1 MEENQQLQDKVDELT
16 AQNSQLTQDLDELD
30 RLEQLYDLD
39 QQYSEY
45 DKVAAQVIAMDDE
58 NWFSTFTIN
67 RGTDDGIQVDCN
79 VITEGGLVRDRSGS
93 GKKLATVR
101 SIIDDSSNVSAMT
114 MSTSDRCIV
123 SGDLRLINE
132 GKLQFIHLKDN
143 DDKIQEGEKIVTS
156 DVSEKFLPGILI
168 GYVSEIQED
177 PNNLTK
183 TGTLTPVV
191 DFEHIREVLVIKE
204 LKTAERG
211 FINEDQK
218 KTVLY
223 PGYSGLLYPA
233 DYGFPGTGYR
243 IHRSESAADRHH
255 FFRFYAGKGHR
266 YLDRIS
272 LRDTERY
279 LLRKSPGLLCP
290 DLSVHR
296 LRSRMLHQDFYDEEI
311 RVPMF

>member
-1 MEENQQLQDKVDELT
+1 MKKKFNWVIKSKHILVIMILVCVSLMVLAATVSLPTGPVKSILGYAVIPFQKGINSIGTALDGATAGLQSRQALLEENQALQEQVDDLT

-30 RLEQLYDLD
+30 RLQELYALD

-45 DKVAAQVIAMDDE
+45 DKVAAEVIAMDDE

-79 VITEGGLVRDRSGS
+79 VIAGSGLVGIVTDVGS
-93 GKKLATVR
+93 NWATVR

-132 GKLQFIHLKDN
+132 GKLQFIHLKD
-143 DDKIQEGEKIVTS
+143 DDDRIQEGEKIVTS

-168 GYVSEIQED
+168 GYVSEIEED

-191 DFEHIREVLVIKE
+191 DFEHIREVLIIKE
-204 LKTAERG
+204 LKQ
-211 FINEDQK
+211 QK
-218 KTVLY
+218 
-223 PGYSGLLYPA
+223 GDS
-233 DYGFPGTGYR
+233 
-243 IHRSESAADRHH
+243 
-255 FFRFYAGKGHR
+255 
-266 YLDRIS
+266 
-272 LRDTERY
+272 
-279 LLRKSPGLLCP
+279 
-290 DLSVHR
+290 
-296 LRSRMLHQDFYDEEI
+296 
-311 RVPMF
+311 

>member
-1 MEENQQLQDKVDELT
+1 MKKKFNWVIKSKHILIIMILVCVSLMVLAVTVSLPTGPVKSVLGYAVIPFQKGINSIGTALDGATAGLQSKQKLLEENQALQEQVDDLT

-30 RLEQLYDLD
+30 RLQKLYALD

-45 DKVAAQVIAMDDE
+45 DKVAAEVIAMDDE

-79 VITEGGLVRDRSGS
+79 VIAGSGLVGIVTDVGS
-93 GKKLATVR
+93 NWATVR

-114 MSTSDRCIV
+114 MNTSDRCIV

-143 DDKIQEGEKIVTS
+143 DDRIQEGEKIVTS

-168 GYVSEIQED
+168 GYVSEIEED

-204 LKTAERG
+204 LKQ
-211 FINEDQK
+211 QK
-218 KTVLY
+218 
-223 PGYSGLLYPA
+223 GDS
-233 DYGFPGTGYR
+233 
-243 IHRSESAADRHH
+243 
-255 FFRFYAGKGHR
+255 
-266 YLDRIS
+266 
-272 LRDTERY
+272 
-279 LLRKSPGLLCP
+279 
-290 DLSVHR
+290 
-296 LRSRMLHQDFYDEEI
+296 
-311 RVPMF
+311 

>member
-1 MEENQQLQDKVDELT
+1 MKKKFNWVIKSKHILIIMILVCISLMALAATVSLPVGPVKNAIGYAIIPFQNGINSIGKTLDGATAGLQSKQQLVEENQQLQEKVDQLT
-16 AQNSQLTQDLDELD
+16 EQNSQLTQDLDELD
-30 RLEQLYDLD
+30 RLQELYALD

-79 VITEGGLVRDRSGS
+79 VITEGGLVGIVTEV
-93 GKKLATVR
+93 GKDWATVR

-132 GKLQFIHLKDN
+132 GKLQFIHLKD
-143 DDKIQEGEKIVTS
+143 DEDRIQEGEKIITS

-168 GYVSEIQED
+168 GYVSEIEED

-204 LKTAERG
+204 LKQ
-211 FINEDQK
+211 QK
-218 KTVLY
+218 
-223 PGYSGLLYPA
+223 GDS
-233 DYGFPGTGYR
+233 
-243 IHRSESAADRHH
+243 
-255 FFRFYAGKGHR
+255 
-266 YLDRIS
+266 
-272 LRDTERY
+272 
-279 LLRKSPGLLCP
+279 
-290 DLSVHR
+290 
-296 LRSRMLHQDFYDEEI
+296 
-311 RVPMF
+311 

>member
-1 MEENQQLQDKVDELT
+1 MKKKFNWVIKSKHILVIMILVCVSLMVLAATVSLPTGPVKSILGYAVIPFQKGINSIGTALDGATAGLQSRQALLEENQALQEQVDDLT
-16 AQNSQLTQDLDELD
+16 AQNSPLTQDLDELD
-30 RLEQLYDLD
+30 RLQELYALD

-45 DKVAAQVIAMDDE
+45 DKVAAEVIAMDDE

-79 VITEGGLVRDRSGS
+79 VIAGSGLVGIVTDVGS
-93 GKKLATVR
+93 NWATVR

-132 GKLQFIHLKDN
+132 GKLQFIHLKD
-143 DDKIQEGEKIVTS
+143 DDDRIQEGEKIVTS

-168 GYVSEIQED
+168 GYVSEIEED

-204 LKTAERG
+204 LKQ
-211 FINEDQK
+211 QK
-218 KTVLY
+218 
-223 PGYSGLLYPA
+223 GDS
-233 DYGFPGTGYR
+233 
-243 IHRSESAADRHH
+243 
-255 FFRFYAGKGHR
+255 
-266 YLDRIS
+266 
-272 LRDTERY
+272 
-279 LLRKSPGLLCP
+279 
-290 DLSVHR
+290 
-296 LRSRMLHQDFYDEEI
+296 
-311 RVPMF
+311 

>member
-1 MEENQQLQDKVDELT
+1 MKKKFNWVIKSKHILVIMILVCVSLMVLAATVSLPTGPVKSILGYAVIPFQKGINSIGTALDGATAGLQSRQALLEENQALQEQVDDLT

-30 RLEQLYDLD
+30 RLQELYALD

-45 DKVAAQVIAMDDE
+45 DKVAAEVIAMDDE

-79 VITEGGLVRDRSGS
+79 VIAGSGLVGIVTDVGS
-93 GKKLATVR
+93 NWATVR

-132 GKLQFIHLKDN
+132 GKLQFIHLKD
-143 DDKIQEGEKIVTS
+143 DDDRIQEGEKIVTS

-168 GYVSEIQED
+168 GYVSEIEED

-204 LKTAERG
+204 LKQ
-211 FINEDQK
+211 QK
-218 KTVLY
+218 
-223 PGYSGLLYPA
+223 GDS
-233 DYGFPGTGYR
+233 
-243 IHRSESAADRHH
+243 
-255 FFRFYAGKGHR
+255 
-266 YLDRIS
+266 
-272 LRDTERY
+272 
-279 LLRKSPGLLCP
+279 
-290 DLSVHR
+290 
-296 LRSRMLHQDFYDEEI
+296 
-311 RVPMF
+311 

>member
-1 MEENQQLQDKVDELT
+1 MKKKFNWVIKSKQILIIMILVCVSLMVLAVTVSLPTGPVKSVLGYAVIPFQKGINSIGTALDGATAGLQSKQKLLEENQALQEQVDDLT

-30 RLEQLYDLD
+30 RLQKLYALD

-45 DKVAAQVIAMDDE
+45 DKVAAEVIAMDDE

-79 VITEGGLVRDRSGS
+79 VIAGSGLVGIVTDVGS
-93 GKKLATVR
+93 NWATVR

-143 DDKIQEGEKIVTS
+143 DDRIQEGEKIVTS

-168 GYVSEIQED
+168 GYVSEIEED

-204 LKTAERG
+204 LKQ
-211 FINEDQK
+211 QK
-218 KTVLY
+218 
-223 PGYSGLLYPA
+223 GDS
-233 DYGFPGTGYR
+233 
-243 IHRSESAADRHH
+243 
-255 FFRFYAGKGHR
+255 
-266 YLDRIS
+266 
-272 LRDTERY
+272 
-279 LLRKSPGLLCP
+279 
-290 DLSVHR
+290 
-296 LRSRMLHQDFYDEEI
+296 
-311 RVPMF
+311 

>member
-1 MEENQQLQDKVDELT
+1 MKKKFNWVIKSKHILVIMILVCVSLMVLAATVSLPTGPVKSILGYAVIPFQKGINSIGTALDGATAGLQSRQALLEENQALQEQVDDLT

-30 RLEQLYDLD
+30 RLQELYALD

-45 DKVAAQVIAMDDE
+45 DKVAGEVIAMDGE

-79 VITEGGLVRDRSGS
+79 VIAGSGLVGIVTDVGS
-93 GKKLATVR
+93 NWATVR

-132 GKLQFIHLKDN
+132 GKLQFIHLKD
-143 DDKIQEGEKIVTS
+143 DDDRIQEGEKIVTS

-168 GYVSEIQED
+168 GYVSEIEED

-204 LKTAERG
+204 LKQ
-211 FINEDQK
+211 QK
-218 KTVLY
+218 
-223 PGYSGLLYPA
+223 GDS
-233 DYGFPGTGYR
+233 
-243 IHRSESAADRHH
+243 
-255 FFRFYAGKGHR
+255 
-266 YLDRIS
+266 
-272 LRDTERY
+272 
-279 LLRKSPGLLCP
+279 
-290 DLSVHR
+290 
-296 LRSRMLHQDFYDEEI
+296 
-311 RVPMF
+311 

>member
-1 MEENQQLQDKVDELT
+1 MKKKFNWVIKSKHILVIMILVCVSLMVLAATVSLPTGPVKSILGYAVIPFQKGINSIGTALDGATAGLQSRQALLEENQALQEQVDDLT

-30 RLEQLYDLD
+30 RLQELYALD

-45 DKVAAQVIAMDDE
+45 DKVAAEVIAMDDE

-67 RGTDDGIQVDCN
+67 RGTDDGIQVDRN
-79 VITEGGLVRDRSGS
+79 VIAGSGLVGIVTDVGS
-93 GKKLATVR
+93 NWATVR

-132 GKLQFIHLKDN
+132 GKLQFIHLKD
-143 DDKIQEGEKIVTS
+143 DDDRIQEGEKIVTS

-168 GYVSEIQED
+168 GYVSEIEED

-204 LKTAERG
+204 LKQ
-211 FINEDQK
+211 QK
-218 KTVLY
+218 
-223 PGYSGLLYPA
+223 GDS
-233 DYGFPGTGYR
+233 
-243 IHRSESAADRHH
+243 
-255 FFRFYAGKGHR
+255 
-266 YLDRIS
+266 
-272 LRDTERY
+272 
-279 LLRKSPGLLCP
+279 
-290 DLSVHR
+290 
-296 LRSRMLHQDFYDEEI
+296 
-311 RVPMF
+311 

>member
-1 MEENQQLQDKVDELT
+1 MKKKFNWVIKSKHILIIMILVCISLMALAATVSLPVGPVKNAIGYAIIPFQNGINSIGKTLDGATAGLQSKQQLVEENQQLQEKVDQLT
-16 AQNSQLTQDLDELD
+16 EQNSQLTQDLDELD
-30 RLEQLYDLD
+30 RLQELYALD
-39 QQYSEY
+39 QQYNEY

-79 VITEGGLVRDRSGS
+79 VITEGGLVGIVTEV
-93 GKKLATVR
+93 GKDWATVR

-132 GKLQFIHLKDN
+132 GKLQFIHLKD
-143 DDKIQEGEKIVTS
+143 DEDRIQEGEKIITS

-168 GYVSEIQED
+168 GYVSEIEED

-204 LKTAERG
+204 LKQ
-211 FINEDQK
+211 QK
-218 KTVLY
+218 
-223 PGYSGLLYPA
+223 GDS
-233 DYGFPGTGYR
+233 
-243 IHRSESAADRHH
+243 
-255 FFRFYAGKGHR
+255 
-266 YLDRIS
+266 
-272 LRDTERY
+272 
-279 LLRKSPGLLCP
+279 
-290 DLSVHR
+290 
-296 LRSRMLHQDFYDEEI
+296 
-311 RVPMF
+311 

>member
-1 MEENQQLQDKVDELT
+1 MKKKFNWVIKSKHILVIMILVCVSLMVLAATVSLPTGPVKSILGYAVIPFQKGINSIGTALDGATAGLQSRQALLEENQALQEQVDDLT

-30 RLEQLYDLD
+30 RLQELYALD

-45 DKVAAQVIAMDDE
+45 DKVAAEVIAMDDE

-79 VITEGGLVRDRSGS
+79 VIAGSGLVGIVTDVGS
-93 GKKLATVR
+93 NLATVR

-132 GKLQFIHLKDN
+132 GKLQFIHLKD
-143 DDKIQEGEKIVTS
+143 DDDRIQEGEKIVTS

-168 GYVSEIQED
+168 GYVSEIEED

-204 LKTAERG
+204 LKQ
-211 FINEDQK
+211 QK
-218 KTVLY
+218 
-223 PGYSGLLYPA
+223 GDS
-233 DYGFPGTGYR
+233 
-243 IHRSESAADRHH
+243 
-255 FFRFYAGKGHR
+255 
-266 YLDRIS
+266 
-272 LRDTERY
+272 
-279 LLRKSPGLLCP
+279 
-290 DLSVHR
+290 
-296 LRSRMLHQDFYDEEI
+296 
-311 RVPMF
+311 

>member
-1 MEENQQLQDKVDELT
+1 MKKKFNWVIKSKHILIIMILVCVSLMVLAVTVSLPTGPVKSVLGYAVIPFQKGINSIGTALDGATAGLQSKQKLLEENQALQEQVDDLT

-30 RLEQLYDLD
+30 RLQKLYALD

-45 DKVAAQVIAMDDE
+45 DKVAAEVIAMDDE

-79 VITEGGLVRDRSGS
+79 VIAGSGLVGIVTDVGS
-93 GKKLATVR
+93 NWATVR
-101 SIIDDSSNVSAMT
+101 SIIDDSSTVSAMT

-143 DDKIQEGEKIVTS
+143 DDRIQEGEKIVTS

-168 GYVSEIQED
+168 GYVSEIEED

-204 LKTAERG
+204 LKQ
-211 FINEDQK
+211 QK
-218 KTVLY
+218 
-223 PGYSGLLYPA
+223 GDS
-233 DYGFPGTGYR
+233 
-243 IHRSESAADRHH
+243 
-255 FFRFYAGKGHR
+255 
-266 YLDRIS
+266 
-272 LRDTERY
+272 
-279 LLRKSPGLLCP
+279 
-290 DLSVHR
+290 
-296 LRSRMLHQDFYDEEI
+296 
-311 RVPMF
+311 

>member
-1 MEENQQLQDKVDELT
+1 MKKKFNWVIKSKHILIIMILVCVSLMVLAVTVSLPTGPVKSVLGYAVIPFQKGINSIGTALDGATAGLQSKQKLLEENQALQEQVDDLT

-30 RLEQLYDLD
+30 RLQKLYALD

-45 DKVAAQVIAMDDE
+45 DKVAAEVIAMDDE

-79 VITEGGLVRDRSGS
+79 VIAGSGLVGIVTDVGS
-93 GKKLATVR
+93 NWATVR

-143 DDKIQEGEKIVTS
+143 DDRIQEGEKIVTS

-168 GYVSEIQED
+168 GYVSEIEED

-204 LKTAERG
+204 LKQ
-211 FINEDQK
+211 QK
-218 KTVLY
+218 
-223 PGYSGLLYPA
+223 GDS
-233 DYGFPGTGYR
+233 
-243 IHRSESAADRHH
+243 
-255 FFRFYAGKGHR
+255 
-266 YLDRIS
+266 
-272 LRDTERY
+272 
-279 LLRKSPGLLCP
+279 
-290 DLSVHR
+290 
-296 LRSRMLHQDFYDEEI
+296 
-311 RVPMF
+311 

>member
-1 MEENQQLQDKVDELT
+1 MKKKFNWVIKSKHILVIMILVCVSLMVLAATVSLPTCPVKSILGYAVIPFQKGINSIGTALDGATAGLQSRQALLEENQALQEQVDDLT

-30 RLEQLYDLD
+30 RLQELYALD

-45 DKVAAQVIAMDDE
+45 DKVAAEVIAMDDE

-79 VITEGGLVRDRSGS
+79 VIAGSGLVGIVTDVGS
-93 GKKLATVR
+93 NWATVR

-132 GKLQFIHLKDN
+132 GKLQFIHLKD
-143 DDKIQEGEKIVTS
+143 DDDRIQEGEKIVTS

-168 GYVSEIQED
+168 GYVSEIEED

-204 LKTAERG
+204 LKQ
-211 FINEDQK
+211 QK
-218 KTVLY
+218 
-223 PGYSGLLYPA
+223 GDS
-233 DYGFPGTGYR
+233 
-243 IHRSESAADRHH
+243 
-255 FFRFYAGKGHR
+255 
-266 YLDRIS
+266 
-272 LRDTERY
+272 
-279 LLRKSPGLLCP
+279 
-290 DLSVHR
+290 
-296 LRSRMLHQDFYDEEI
+296 
-311 RVPMF
+311 

>member
-1 MEENQQLQDKVDELT
+1 MKKKFNWVIKSKHILVIMILVCVSLMVLAATVSLPTGPVKSILGYAVIPFQKGINSIGTALDGATAGLQSRQALLEENQAPQEQVDDLT

-30 RLEQLYDLD
+30 RLQELYALD

-45 DKVAAQVIAMDDE
+45 DKVAAEVIAMDDE

-79 VITEGGLVRDRSGS
+79 VIAGSGLVGIVTDVGS
-93 GKKLATVR
+93 NWATVR

-132 GKLQFIHLKDN
+132 GKLQFIHLKD
-143 DDKIQEGEKIVTS
+143 DDDRIQEGEKIVTS

-168 GYVSEIQED
+168 GYVSEIEED

-204 LKTAERG
+204 LKQ
-211 FINEDQK
+211 QK
-218 KTVLY
+218 
-223 PGYSGLLYPA
+223 GDS
-233 DYGFPGTGYR
+233 
-243 IHRSESAADRHH
+243 
-255 FFRFYAGKGHR
+255 
-266 YLDRIS
+266 
-272 LRDTERY
+272 
-279 LLRKSPGLLCP
+279 
-290 DLSVHR
+290 
-296 LRSRMLHQDFYDEEI
+296 
-311 RVPMF
+311 

>member
-1 MEENQQLQDKVDELT
+1 MKKKFNWVIKSKHILVIMILVCVSLMVLAATVSLPTGPVKSILGYAVIPFQKGINSIGTALDGATAGLQSRQALLEENQALQEQVDDLT

-30 RLEQLYDLD
+30 RLQELYALD

-45 DKVAAQVIAMDDE
+45 DKVAAEVIAMDDE

-79 VITEGGLVRDRSGS
+79 VIAGSGLVGIVTDVGRNW
-93 GKKLATVR
+93 ATVR

-132 GKLQFIHLKDN
+132 GKLQFIHLKD
-143 DDKIQEGEKIVTS
+143 DDDRIQEGEKIVTS

-168 GYVSEIQED
+168 GYVSEIEED

-204 LKTAERG
+204 LKQ
-211 FINEDQK
+211 QK
-218 KTVLY
+218 
-223 PGYSGLLYPA
+223 GDS
-233 DYGFPGTGYR
+233 
-243 IHRSESAADRHH
+243 
-255 FFRFYAGKGHR
+255 
-266 YLDRIS
+266 
-272 LRDTERY
+272 
-279 LLRKSPGLLCP
+279 
-290 DLSVHR
+290 
-296 LRSRMLHQDFYDEEI
+296 
-311 RVPMF
+311 

>member
-1 MEENQQLQDKVDELT
+1 MKKKFNWVIKSKHILIIMILVCLSLMALAAAVKLPAGPVKNIVGYAVIPFQKGINSIGTVLDGATAGLQSKQKLVEENQELHDKVDEPT

-79 VITEGGLVRDRSGS
+79 VITEGGLVGIVTEV
-93 GKKLATVR
+93 GKSWATVR

-204 LKTAERG
+204 LKQ
-211 FINEDQK
+211 QK
-218 KTVLY
+218 
-223 PGYSGLLYPA
+223 GDS
-233 DYGFPGTGYR
+233 
-243 IHRSESAADRHH
+243 
-255 FFRFYAGKGHR
+255 
-266 YLDRIS
+266 
-272 LRDTERY
+272 
-279 LLRKSPGLLCP
+279 
-290 DLSVHR
+290 
-296 LRSRMLHQDFYDEEI
+296 
-311 RVPMF
+311 

>member
-1 MEENQQLQDKVDELT
+1 MKKKFNWVIKSKHILVIMILVCVSLMVLAATVSLPTGPVKSILGYAVIPFQKGINSIGTALDGATAGLQSRQALLEENQALQEQVDDLT

-30 RLEQLYDLD
+30 RLQELYALD

-45 DKVAAQVIAMDDE
+45 DKVAAEVIAMDDE

-67 RGTDDGIQVDCN
+67 KGTDDGIQVDCN
-79 VITEGGLVRDRSGS
+79 VIAGSGLVGIVTDVGS
-93 GKKLATVR
+93 NWATVR

-132 GKLQFIHLKDN
+132 GKLQFIHLKD
-143 DDKIQEGEKIVTS
+143 DDDRIQEGEKIVTS

-168 GYVSEIQED
+168 GYVSEIEED

-204 LKTAERG
+204 LKQ
-211 FINEDQK
+211 QK
-218 KTVLY
+218 
-223 PGYSGLLYPA
+223 GDS
-233 DYGFPGTGYR
+233 
-243 IHRSESAADRHH
+243 
-255 FFRFYAGKGHR
+255 
-266 YLDRIS
+266 
-272 LRDTERY
+272 
-279 LLRKSPGLLCP
+279 
-290 DLSVHR
+290 
-296 LRSRMLHQDFYDEEI
+296 
-311 RVPMF
+311 